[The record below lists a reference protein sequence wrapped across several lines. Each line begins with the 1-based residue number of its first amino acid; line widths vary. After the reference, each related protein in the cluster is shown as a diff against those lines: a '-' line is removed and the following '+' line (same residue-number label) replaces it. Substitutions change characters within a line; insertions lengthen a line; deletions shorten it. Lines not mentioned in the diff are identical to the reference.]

1 MDVLFDKP
9 YGSVFELQ
17 GRDWALQ
24 GGPLAY
30 STALDEGEE
39 EAESGDGD
47 ADAEGDDDIAA
58 DGAAAEDVTA
68 EAGDVANS
76 SEVAPAAPAAPF
88 GNAHIQSL
96 TDTEIQA
103 MRLRGVRGSKIV
115 AALAENS
122 ATFAKKTVF
131 AQAKYILRKSKK

>member
-24 GGPLAY
+24 DGPLAY
-30 STALDEGEE
+30 STALDEG
-39 EAESGDGD
+39 
-47 ADAEGDDDIAA
+47 ADAEAEDDAIDADGDDDIAA
-58 DGAAAEDVTA
+58 DGAATEDVA
-68 EAGDVANS
+68 VEAVDVATAS
-76 SEVAPAAPAAPF
+76 SEAAPAAPAAPF
-88 GNAHIQSL
+88 GNEHHQSL
-96 TDTEIQA
+96 TGLEIQE

-115 AALAENS
+115 AALAGNS